1 MGGFTSA
8 PPVIAGKFTGAATF
22 LHESNSIPGRANRL
36 VAPFV
41 NQVFVGFPSARLRL
55 QNRNVVSTGT
65 PVRPQ
70 FQPASPES
78 CRIALGLAPNRPVL
92 LVVGGSQGASGINSL
107 MMESVLALR
116 EAEPNLQVLHL
127 TGPNDLEKVRAAY
140 DVARMTAV
148 VQPFLTEMDMA
159 LGAATLCVS
168 RAGASSLAELAAMRL
183 PAILI
188 PFPSAADNHQYYN
201 ARAYADANAA
211 WLVDQTEA
219 AKGKLA
225 RMIVQLLRDEP
236 RRTAMA
242 DELARWH
249 APHAAEKIADQ
260 MLAVIKVKGLQ
271 SEAVSQSTQTT
282 QEHQLNSAV
291 A

>member
-1 MGGFTSA
+1 
-8 PPVIAGKFTGAATF
+8 
-22 LHESNSIPGRANRL
+22 
-36 VAPFV
+36 
-41 NQVFVGFPSARLRL
+41 
-55 QNRNVVSTGT
+55 
-65 PVRPQ
+65 
-70 FQPASPES
+70 
-78 CRIALGLAPNRPVL
+78 VL

>member
-1 MGGFTSA
+1 
-8 PPVIAGKFTGAATF
+8 
-22 LHESNSIPGRANRL
+22 
-36 VAPFV
+36 
-41 NQVFVGFPSARLRL
+41 L

-70 FQPASPES
+70 FQPASAES

-140 DVARMTAV
+140 DVARMPAV

-260 MLAVIKVKGLQ
+260 ILAVIKVKGLQ
-271 SEAVSQSTQTT
+271 SEAVSQSAQTP